1 MYKDIFTLYSYRYY
15 KLWYIFNMWGQVSN
29 CMINWLNIKS
39 ILNFALWRLEHVWST
54 IMPIMPA
61 DNRSLLMYNEFYT
74 KAKIMIW
81 VIFNFT
87 NQKHKFKSPLQ
98 ILRNVLRK
106 FIVVTNK
113 MSRKQLEST
122 TTRTD
127 VRDWTYSIAF
137 SEYWW
142 RLRTHTLAMEPHAR

>member
-1 MYKDIFTLYSYRYY
+1 MR
-15 KLWYIFNMWGQVSN
+15 GQVSN

-54 IMPIMPA
+54 LMTIMHA

-74 KAKIMIW
+74 KTKIIIW

-87 NQKHKFKSPLQ
+87 NQKRKFKSPLQ

-122 TTRTD
+122 TTGTD
-127 VRDWTYSIAF
+127 VRDWTDSIAF
-137 SEYWW
+137 SKYRW
-142 RLRTHTLAMEPHAR
+142 RPRTHSLAMEPYAK